1 MALLLPSPLKH
12 IANLATNPGHR
23 FPPNPNLVSPP
34 RKPFLSSFPS
44 FSFPFSIPI
53 KPLFNSPISSKFTE
67 VSDITDFAAVSDDL
81 DDDEA
86 FASSPWE
93 GAVVYRRDASVT
105 HLEFATTLERLGLA
119 KLSTALSRSRA
130 STMGIRLPSRKAGGS
145 SAGGDDGTPVLIWID
160 VTRRKRRLKL
170 DGIVRTVIT
179 LGCNRCAEPAAEG
192 VFKNFTLL
200 LTEDLVEESEEI
212 NLGVIYGEDKG
223 KPLTGSG
230 NEEEED
236 DEKQIDIDDRL
247 HFPSEEKEIDI
258 SKHIRD
264 IVHVE
269 ITISAIC
276 DASCKGL
283 CLQCGVNLNRSGC
296 NCSKKNAEEK
306 QYGPLKDLG
315 KQMQRR

>member
-1 MALLLPSPLKH
+1 MALLLPSPLKP
-12 IANLATNPGHR
+12 IATLATNPRHR
-23 FPPNPNLVSPP
+23 FPPNPNLISQPP
-34 RKPFLSSFPS
+34 KPFLSSFQS
-44 FSFPFSIPI
+44 FSSSSIPI
-53 KPLFNSPISSKFTE
+53 KPLFNSPIFSKFTE
-67 VSDITDFAAVSDDL
+67 VSDITDFSAVSDDL

-86 FASSPWE
+86 LASSPWE
-93 GAVVYRRDASVT
+93 GAIVYRRDASVT
-105 HLEFATTLERLGLA
+105 HLEFATTLERLGLT

-130 STMGIRLPSRKAGGS
+130 STMGIRLPSRKPGGS
-145 SAGGDDGTPVLIWID
+145 SAAAGDDGTPVLISID
-160 VTRRKRRLKL
+160 VTRRKRKLKL

-179 LGCNRCAEPAAEG
+179 LGCNRCAEPAAEI

-200 LTEDLVEESEEI
+200 LTEDPVEESEEI

-283 CLQCGVNLNRSGC
+283 CLQCGVNLNRKGC
-296 NCSKKNAEEK
+296 TCSKKNAEEK